1 MNHNGALLDEFFR
14 EYAHAGEP
22 LVLAT
27 VVHTIGSTYRKA
39 GAQML
44 IAADGRS
51 AGLLSGGCLEA
62 DLLERARSVLD
73 AGRALVVDYDSRSS
87 DDILWGMGLG
97 CEGAMRIL
105 LSRLDR
111 ESGYEPYAF
120 QVRCRERDQ
129 HGSIA
134 LVIESQDAAYPLGG
148 AYRSDAPA
156 DLPAPLRAALAKNV
170 VSDPTA
176 HPAVSTIAIEGAK
189 ALVMPVVLPL
199 RLLVLGAGP
208 DAVPLVE
215 IAGLMGWNI
224 TVRDHRPAYAVRER
238 FPRARSVY
246 LAPAVS
252 LAEELQRTA
261 YDAAIVM
268 SHHLPSDEAYLA
280 ALADSDIRYIG
291 LLGPAPRRARLMHEI
306 GAKAQALDK
315 RLYGPVGLDIGATTP
330 ESIALA
336 IVSEIQAVK
345 SGRSGAS
352 FSRKERIA
360 DTEWDS

>member
-1 MNHNGALLDEFFR
+1 MNHNGTLLDEFFR
-14 EYAHAGEP
+14 EYAHRGEP

-27 VVHTIGSTYRKA
+27 VIHTIGSTYRKA

-44 IAADGRS
+44 IAAEGHS

-62 DLLERARSVLD
+62 DLSERARSVLD
-73 AGRALVVDYDSRSS
+73 AGRAVVVDYDSRSS

-134 LVIESQDAAYPLGG
+134 LVIESQDPEYPLGR

-156 DLPAPLRAALAKNV
+156 EQPALLRAALAKTVAPNRTAR
-170 VSDPTA
+170 PT
-176 HPAVSTIAIEGAK
+176 VSTIAIERAK

-208 DAVPLVE
+208 DAAPLAE

-238 FPRARSVY
+238 FPRARHVH
-246 LAPAVS
+246 LAPAAS
-252 LAEELQRTA
+252 LTEELQRTP

-268 SHHLPSDEAYLA
+268 SHHLPSDQAYLA
-280 ALADSDIRYIG
+280 ALADSDIPYIG

-306 GAKAQALDK
+306 GAKGQALND

-330 ESIALA
+330 EGIALA

-345 SGRSGAS
+345 SGRKGAS
-352 FSRKERIA
+352 FSR
-360 DTEWDS
+360 TL

>member
-14 EYAHAGEP
+14 EYANRGEP

-44 IAADGRS
+44 IAGDGRS

-62 DLLERARSVLD
+62 DLLERGRSVLD
-73 AGRALVVDYDSRSS
+73 AGRAVVVDYDSRSS

-111 ESGYEPYAF
+111 EAGYEPYAF

-134 LVIESQDAAYPLGG
+134 LVIESEDAAYPLGR
-148 AYRSDAPA
+148 AYRSDALADLA
-156 DLPAPLRAALAKNV
+156 DLPAPLRAALSEGV
-170 VSDPTA
+170 VPGPTA
-176 HPAVSTIAIEGAK
+176 HPTVSTIVIEGAR

-199 RLLVLGAGP
+199 RVLVLGAGP
-208 DAVPLVE
+208 DAAPLVE

-238 FPRARSVY
+238 FPRARHVN
-246 LAPAVS
+246 LAPAAS
-252 LAEELQRTA
+252 LAEELQRTR

-268 SHHLPSDEAYLA
+268 SHHLPSDQAYLA
-280 ALADSDIRYIG
+280 ALADNDIAYVG

-306 GAKAQALDK
+306 GAKARALDR
-315 RLYGPVGLDIGATTP
+315 RLYGPVGLDIGAATP
-330 ESIALA
+330 EGIALA

-345 SGRSGAS
+345 SGRSGGS
-352 FSRKERIA
+352 FSR
-360 DTEWDS
+360 TL

>member
-156 DLPAPLRAALAKNV
+156 DLPAPLHAALAKNV
-170 VSDPTA
+170 VPDPTA

-238 FPRARSVY
+238 FPRARSVN

-268 SHHLPSDEAYLA
+268 SHHL
-280 ALADSDIRYIG
+280 DSDLHYLRALCG
-291 LLGPAPRRARLMHEI
+291 SNEGQKWREQMEALVDAEAPAGERRQRM
-306 GAKAQALDK
+306 
-315 RLYGPVGLDIGATTP
+315 V
-330 ESIALA
+330 
-336 IVSEIQAVK
+336 
-345 SGRSGAS
+345 AS
-352 FSRKERIA
+352 FNRGYRGFQQTYRSCTPAADIAIRRYLDEGSRIA
-360 DTEWDS
+360 RDITARYAN

>member
-14 EYAHAGEP
+14 EHAENDEP

-62 DLLERARSVLD
+62 DLLQRARSVLD

-87 DDILWGMGLG
+87 DDMLWGMGLG

-111 ESGYEPYAF
+111 DSGYEPYAF
-120 QVRCRERDQ
+120 QVRCREHDQ
-129 HGSIA
+129 QGRVA
-134 LVIESQDAAYPLGG
+134 LVIDSQNAAQPLGR

-156 DLPAPLRAALAKNV
+156 DLPPPLRAALAENV
-170 VSDPTA
+170 VPGPTSDR
-176 HPAVSTIAIEGAK
+176 AVSTIAIDGATV
-189 ALVMPVVLPL
+189 LVAPVLLPL

-208 DAVPLVE
+208 DAIPLVE

-224 TVRDHRPAYAVRER
+224 TVRDHRPAYAGRER
-238 FPRARSVY
+238 FPRARHVTS
-246 LAPAVS
+246 APAAS
-252 LAEELQRTA
+252 LAEQLQRTR

-268 SHHLPSDEAYLA
+268 SHHLPSDQAYLA
-280 ALADSDIRYIG
+280 ALADSAIDYIG
-291 LLGPAPRRARLMHEI
+291 LLGPAPRRVRLLHEI
-306 GAKAQALDK
+306 GAKAQALDD

-330 ESIALA
+330 EGIALA

-345 SGRSGAS
+345 SGRRGGS
-352 FSRKERIA
+352 FSRTR
-360 DTEWDS
+360 TGSG